1 MAFNAQIAPTIDG
14 VFNIKDS
21 SAQLAGATKDSAKAL
36 QDAFNFGMKFHDWRR
51 SNKSADMLEKNDE
64 NVKADKKAEE
74 ERNAKVSELKKQ
86 RKELNDQLAEL
97 KKQVE
102 APSTEE
108 IEENVSKMPADE
120 QNAYLAMNGMQ
131 DPMLTD
137 RLSALK
143 EKPEFMF
150 NWAM

>member
-74 ERNAKVSELKKQ
+74 ERSTKLAELQKQ
-86 RKELNDQLAEL
+86 RKELNEQLAEL

-108 IEENVSKMPADE
+108 IEENVSNMPADE
-120 QNAYLAMNGMQ
+120 QNAYLAMNGMK

-143 EKPEFMF
+143 ENPEFMF
-150 NWAM
+150 NWAK

>member
-21 SAQLAGATKDSAKAL
+21 SAQLAGATKDNAKAL

-64 NVKADKKAEE
+64 NIKADKKAEE
-74 ERNAKVSELKKQ
+74 ERKNKIAELQKQ
-86 RKELNDQLAEL
+86 RKELNEQLAEL

-108 IEENVSKMPADE
+108 IEENVSNMPADE
-120 QNAYLAMNGMQ
+120 QNAYLAMNGMK

>member
-1 MAFNAQIAPTIDG
+1 
-14 VFNIKDS
+14 
-21 SAQLAGATKDSAKAL
+21 
-36 QDAFNFGMKFHDWRR
+36 
-51 SNKSADMLEKNDE
+51 MLEKNDE

-108 IEENVSKMPADE
+108 IEENVSNMPADE